1 MTVISARII
10 QPTIGKTAVA
20 LQRARDAAD
29 IMARHGAKVRVN
41 KIAAGD
47 GAGSIVVLS
56 AYPDFA
62 TTARVF
68 ESYQKDP
75 DFQKLLQE
83 RELDPAGTMVGPLVA
98 RTVYGDISWD
108 DHPVTMHRIYKVEK
122 AKLQDAISILPDIEK
137 LSDDTSG
144 VMAIVPTFG
153 PDMDRLTVVYQFT
166 SITAAGEQ
174 IDRIGMSEEFQK
186 LVIKAHGS
194 GTLVSARM
202 VVAI

>member
-41 KIAAGD
+41 NIAAGD

-144 VMAIVPTFG
+144 VPTFG

>member
-186 LVIKAHGS
+186 LVIKAHGA

>member
-41 KIAAGD
+41 NIAAGD

>member
-108 DHPVTMHRIYKVEK
+108 DHPVTMHRLYKVEK
-122 AKLQDAISILPDIEK
+122 AKLQDALSILPDIEK

-186 LVIKAHGS
+186 LVIKAHGA

>member
-108 DHPVTMHRIYKVEK
+108 DHPVTMHRLYKVEK

-186 LVIKAHGS
+186 LVIKAHGA

>member
-41 KIAAGD
+41 NIAAGD

-186 LVIKAHGS
+186 LVIKAHDT
-194 GTLVSARM
+194 GTLVSTRM
-202 VVAI
+202 LVAI

>member
-186 LVIKAHGS
+186 LVIKAHGA
-194 GTLVSARM
+194 GMLVSARM

>member
-122 AKLQDAISILPDIEK
+122 AKLQDALSILPDIEK

>member
-41 KIAAGD
+41 NIAAGD

-75 DFQKLLQE
+75 DFQKLIQ
-83 RELDPAGTMVGPLVA
+83 
-98 RTVYGDISWD
+98 
-108 DHPVTMHRIYKVEK
+108 
-122 AKLQDAISILPDIEK
+122 
-137 LSDDTSG
+137 
-144 VMAIVPTFG
+144 
-153 PDMDRLTVVYQFT
+153 TVVVP
-166 SITAAGEQ
+166 SP
-174 IDRIGMSEEFQK
+174 
-186 LVIKAHGS
+186 L
-194 GTLVSARM
+194 
-202 VVAI
+202 

>member
-41 KIAAGD
+41 NIAAGD

-137 LSDDTSG
+137 LTDDTSG

>member
-10 QPTIGKTAVA
+10 QPTIGKTALA
-20 LQRARDAAD
+20 HQRARSAAD

-41 KIAAGD
+41 NIAAGD

-62 TTARVF
+62 TTSRVF

-122 AKLQDAISILPDIEK
+122 AKLQDALSILPDIEK

-202 VVAI
+202 LVAI

>member
-1 MTVISARII
+1 
-10 QPTIGKTAVA
+10 
-20 LQRARDAAD
+20 
-29 IMARHGAKVRVN
+29 
-41 KIAAGD
+41 
-47 GAGSIVVLS
+47 
-56 AYPDFA
+56 
-62 TTARVF
+62 
-68 ESYQKDP
+68 
-75 DFQKLLQE
+75 
-83 RELDPAGTMVGPLVA
+83 MVGPLVA

>member
-47 GAGSIVVLS
+47 GAGSFVVLS

-122 AKLQDAISILPDIEK
+122 AKLQDALSILPDIEK

-153 PDMDRLTVVYQFT
+153 PDMDRLTVVYKFT
-166 SITAAGEQ
+166 SMAAAGEQ

-186 LVIKAHGS
+186 LVIKAHGA

>member
-41 KIAAGD
+41 NIAAGD

-122 AKLQDAISILPDIEK
+122 AKLQDALSILPDIEK

>member
-83 RELDPAGTMVGPLVA
+83 RDLDPAGTMVGPLVA

-122 AKLQDAISILPDIEK
+122 AKLQDALSILPDIEK

-186 LVIKAHGS
+186 LVIKAHGA

>member
-174 IDRIGMSEEFQK
+174 IDRIGMSEEYQK

>member
-10 QPTIGKTAVA
+10 QPTIGKTALA
-20 LQRARDAAD
+20 HQRARSAAD

-41 KIAAGD
+41 NIAAGD

-108 DHPVTMHRIYKVEK
+108 GHPVSMHRIYKVERT
-122 AKLQDAISILPDIEK
+122 KLQDALSILPDVEK
-137 LSDDTSG
+137 LLDDASG
-144 VMAIVPTFG
+144 VMAVVPTFG

-166 SITAAGEQ
+166 SIAAAGEQ

-186 LVIKAHGS
+186 IVIKAHDS
-194 GTLVSARM
+194 GTLVSTRM
-202 VVAI
+202 LVAI

>member
-1 MTVISARII
+1 
-10 QPTIGKTAVA
+10 
-20 LQRARDAAD
+20 
-29 IMARHGAKVRVN
+29 MARHGAKVRVN
-41 KIAAGD
+41 NIAAGD

>member
-41 KIAAGD
+41 NIAAGD

-122 AKLQDAISILPDIEK
+122 AKLQDALSILPDIEK

-186 LVIKAHGS
+186 LVIKAHGA

>member
-10 QPTIGKTAVA
+10 QPTIGKTA
-20 LQRARDAAD
+20 LSHQRARSAAG
-29 IMARHGAKVRVN
+29 IMARHGAKVRINNIV
-41 KIAAGD
+41 AGD

-75 DFQKLLQE
+75 DFQQLRQD
-83 RELDPAGTMVGPLVA
+83 RELNPAGTIVGPLVS

-108 DHPVTMHRIYKVEK
+108 DHPVSMHRIYKVERS
-122 AKLQDAISILPDIEK
+122 KLQDALSILPDVEK
-137 LSDDTSG
+137 LLDDASG
-144 VMAIVPTFG
+144 VVAIVPTFG

-186 LVIKAHGS
+186 IVIKAHDS
-194 GTLVSARM
+194 GTLISTRM
-202 VVAI
+202 LVAI

>member
-122 AKLQDAISILPDIEK
+122 AKLQDALSILPDIEK

-186 LVIKAHGS
+186 LVIKAHGA

>member
-41 KIAAGD
+41 NIAAGD

-186 LVIKAHGS
+186 LVIKAHGA

>member
-108 DHPVTMHRIYKVEK
+108 DHPVTMHRIYMVEK
-122 AKLQDAISILPDIEK
+122 AKLQDALSILPDIEK

-186 LVIKAHGS
+186 LVIKAHGA

>member
-41 KIAAGD
+41 NIAAGD

-186 LVIKAHGS
+186 LVIKPPS
-194 GTLVSARM
+194 RRVQ
-202 VVAI
+202 

>member
-10 QPTIGKTAVA
+10 QPTIGKTA
-20 LQRARDAAD
+20 LCHQRARSAAG
-29 IMARHGAKVRVN
+29 IMARHGATVRINNIV
-41 KIAAGD
+41 AGD

-108 DHPVTMHRIYKVEK
+108 DYPVSMHRIYKVERS
-122 AKLQDAISILPDIEK
+122 KLQNALSILPDVEK
-137 LSDDTSG
+137 LLGDASG

-153 PDMDRLTVVYQFT
+153 PDMDRLTVVYQFA
-166 SITAAGEQ
+166 SMAAAGEQ

-186 LVIKAHGS
+186 IVIKAHDS
-194 GTLVSARM
+194 GTLVSTRM
-202 VVAI
+202 LVAI